1 MKFILLASLIL
12 YTDIMI
18 NSFWHKTI
26 LTYESVVTYFDSSN
40 ALHLALLARSRL
52 QGLLTPYSIPKSST
66 EDVMSRKYHQNVNH
80 RNRFQIIPLSGFE
93 FSFHAVLKRETG

>member
-66 EDVMSRKYHQNVNH
+66 EDVMSRNITKMSTTD
-80 RNRFQIIPLSGFE
+80 RFQIIPLSGFE
-93 FSFHAVLKRETG
+93 FSFHAVLKRDFG